1 MSEKRIAELEIMIM
15 QHEDMIES
23 LSSTLHRQ
31 QLHIETL
38 ENTIEVLATR
48 LKSINTTV
56 VKPEEQEVP
65 PPHY

>member
-1 MSEKRIAELEIMIM
+1 MSEERLAELEILIM
-15 QHEDMIES
+15 QHEDLIES

-31 QLHIETL
+31 QLHIDKLET
-38 ENTIEVLATR
+38 TIESLNTR
-48 LKSINTTV
+48 LQSIQATA